1 MALLAGAAVTDNT
14 VTPIVPS
21 TGIPGAP
28 IAVGVSPYSV
38 AFSPTL
44 DLAYVAN
51 NTDNTVSGIV
61 RVPYYAL

>member
-1 MALLAGAAVTDNT
+1 